1 MFDAWIV
8 MIVAPMF
15 RQFQIRSLGRSVAAN
30 LIFETVLT
38 FKVGLEAFCMT
49 FLDSSLSLFNKTWNL
64 TDVKL
69 LTPSFF

>member
-1 MFDAWIV
+1 MLLMFDAWIV

-15 RQFQIRSLGRSVAAN
+15 HRFKIRSLGPPAMPT

-49 FLDSSLSLFNKTWNL
+49 FLDSSLSL
-64 TDVKL
+64 
-69 LTPSFF
+69 SFQ